1 MYISLRISVYFC
13 KFQFVLQVCTIRT
26 VVFTEYLLYLH
37 LYFTTSLHLNL
48 SQSLTYSLTYTLTLN
63 LLIIRLE
70 MTLSD
75 CEPLWKSIVLL
86 ELVCSLS
93 LHLNLLQSLTYT
105 LTLTHL
111 PLIRLEIHSL
121 IVNHFAFRDASLVL
135 LELVCMD
142 YDSLESSLTHYNRL
156 FIINYPSPPHQ
167 PPLIIPLPSSLSV

>member
-1 MYISLRISVYFC
+1 MRIYVNFC

-26 VVFTEYLLYLH
+26 VVFTESLLYLH

-48 SQSLTYSLTYTLTLN
+48 PQSLTYSLTYTLSLN
-63 LLIIRLE
+63 LLINILE

-105 LTLTHL
+105 LTYTLTLTHL

-121 IVNHFAFRDASLVL
+121 IVNHFAFHDASLVL

-142 YDSLESSLTHYNRL
+142 YDSLESSLTHYNR
-156 FIINYPSPPHQ
+156 
-167 PPLIIPLPSSLSV
+167 